1 MKSNQEMSV
10 PMLIECLAW
19 NCKDNDIAI
28 AALKEL
34 IAKSPV
40 SIMLVMQTPFRKEL
54 WENEAKVIASQ
65 DDDVIKVYLVPLLN
79 WIADLNWPGSEII
92 FDRIVA
98 LGGKETIR
106 VVEKVCCFAQHR
118 GEISWS
124 KHLTL
129 LRACIERRV
138 FLRDANFLE

>member
-65 DDDVIKVYLVPLLN
+65 DDDVI
-79 WIADLNWPGSEII
+79 II
-92 FDRIVA
+92 KLAAV
-98 LGGKETIR
+98 
-106 VVEKVCCFAQHR
+106 
-118 GEISWS
+118 
-124 KHLTL
+124 
-129 LRACIERRV
+129 
-138 FLRDANFLE
+138 